1 MLISLIA
8 FAAVFAAWALGAGRL
23 ERVRLT
29 APIVLI
35 LAGVAAGFST
45 SDALAVALNAD
56 VAQHGAEIIL
66 AVLLFVDAT
75 DVRGGLFGR
84 EPRAALRML
93 LLALPLSLGLSV
105 LLGAWMLP
113 QLSFAVLL
121 VIACAVVPTD
131 FAPAATILRD
141 ARVPDRV
148 RNVLNVEAGYNDGI
162 VAPMFIVALALAEGD
177 DVRTATPWRAL
188 GSAVPQ
194 ALIAIVVG
202 GAVGALLAL
211 AINGAARRGWMTGQ
225 STRMILVTAPMLAYG
240 LSLAFDGNGFVS
252 AFVCGITFHYL
263 RHTQAWHEELEF
275 VDDIGFLLS
284 AIMWFTVGAVAVLA
298 VERGVSWQTVVFCL
312 LALTVVRVLPVAVAM
327 LRSRFSW
334 RERMML
340 AWLGPRGTSTIVF
353 GLLAY
358 NVLDGTEE
366 HDVLAVMVVVVLGSV
381 VIHGLIAPSAAA
393 RWSRAA
399 N

>member
-8 FAAVFAAWALGAGRL
+8 FSAVFAAWALGAGRL
-23 ERVRLT
+23 ERARLT

-35 LAGVAAGFST
+35 VAGVAAGFTT

-84 EPRAALRML
+84 EPRAALRVL
-93 LLALPLSLGLSV
+93 LLAMPLSLGLSV

-113 QLSFAVLL
+113 ELSFAVLL

-141 ARVPDRV
+141 ARVPERV

-162 VAPMFIVALALAEGD
+162 VAPVFIFALAFAGD
-177 DVRTATPWRAL
+177 DVRTETPLRAL

-194 ALIAIVVG
+194 ALTAIVVG

-211 AINGAARRGWMTGQ
+211 AINGATRRGWMTGQ
-225 STRMILVTAPMLAYG
+225 SVRMILVTAPMLAYG

-263 RHTQAWHEELEF
+263 RHSPSWHEELEF

-284 AIMWFTVGAVAVLA
+284 AIMWFVVGAVAVLA

-312 LALTVVRVLPVAVAM
+312 LALTLVRVVPVMLAM

-358 NVLDGTEE
+358 NVLDGADE

-393 RWSRAA
+393 RWSRTE

>member
-8 FAAVFAAWALGAGRL
+8 FSAVFAAWALGAGRL
-23 ERVRLT
+23 ERARLT

-35 LAGVAAGFST
+35 VAGVAAGFTT

-84 EPRAALRML
+84 EPRAALRVL
-93 LLALPLSLGLSV
+93 LLAMPLSLGLSV

-113 QLSFAVLL
+113 ELSFAVLL

-141 ARVPDRV
+141 ARVPERV

-162 VAPMFIVALALAEGD
+162 VAPVFIFALAFAGD
-177 DVRTATPWRAL
+177 DVRTETPLRAL

-194 ALIAIVVG
+194 ALTAIVVG

-211 AINGAARRGWMTGQ
+211 AINSATRRGWMTGQ
-225 STRMILVTAPMLAYG
+225 SVRMILVTAPMLAYG

-263 RHTQAWHEELEF
+263 RHSPSWHEELEF

-284 AIMWFTVGAVAVLA
+284 AIMWFVVGAVAVLA

-312 LALTVVRVLPVAVAM
+312 LALTLVRVVPVMLAM
-327 LRSRFSW
+327 LRSRFYW

-340 AWLGPRGTSTIVF
+340 ACLGPRGTSTIVF

-358 NVLDGTEE
+358 NVLDGADE

-393 RWSRAA
+393 RWSRTE

>member
-8 FAAVFAAWALGAGRL
+8 FSAVFAAWALGAGRL
-23 ERVRLT
+23 ERARLT

-35 LAGVAAGFST
+35 VAGVAAGFTT

-84 EPRAALRML
+84 EPRAALRVL
-93 LLALPLSLGLSV
+93 LLAMPLSLGLSV

-113 QLSFAVLL
+113 ELSFAVLL

-141 ARVPDRV
+141 ARVPERV

-162 VAPMFIVALALAEGD
+162 VAPVFIFALAFAGD
-177 DVRTATPWRAL
+177 DVRTETPLRAL

-194 ALIAIVVG
+194 ALTAIVVG

-211 AINGAARRGWMTGQ
+211 AINSATRRGWMTGQ
-225 STRMILVTAPMLAYG
+225 SVRMILVTAPMLAYG

-263 RHTQAWHEELEF
+263 RHSPSWHEELEF

-284 AIMWFTVGAVAVLA
+284 AIMWFVVGAVAVLA

-312 LALTVVRVLPVAVAM
+312 LALTLVRVVPVMLAM

-340 AWLGPRGTSTIVF
+340 ACLGPRGTSTIVF

-358 NVLDGTEE
+358 NVLDGADE

-393 RWSRAA
+393 RWSRTE

>member
-8 FAAVFAAWALGAGRL
+8 FSAVFAAWALGAGRL
-23 ERVRLT
+23 ERARLT

-35 LAGVAAGFST
+35 VAGVAAGFTT

-84 EPRAALRML
+84 EPRAALRVL
-93 LLALPLSLGLSV
+93 LLAMPLSLGLSV

-113 QLSFAVLL
+113 ELSFAVLL

-141 ARVPDRV
+141 ARVPERV

-162 VAPMFIVALALAEGD
+162 VAPVFIFALAFAGD
-177 DVRTATPWRAL
+177 DVRTETPLRAL

-194 ALIAIVVG
+194 ALTAIVVG

-211 AINGAARRGWMTGQ
+211 AINSATRRGWMTGQ
-225 STRMILVTAPMLAYG
+225 SVRMILVTAPMLAYG

-263 RHTQAWHEELEF
+263 RHSPSWHEELEF

-284 AIMWFTVGAVAVLA
+284 AIMWFVVGAVAVLA

-312 LALTVVRVLPVAVAM
+312 LALTLVRVVPVLLAM

-340 AWLGPRGTSTIVF
+340 ACLGPRGTSTIVF

-358 NVLDGTEE
+358 NVLDGADE

-393 RWSRAA
+393 RWSRTE

>member
-23 ERVRLT
+23 ERARVT
-29 APIVLI
+29 APVVLI
-35 LAGVAAGFST
+35 LAGVAAGFTT

-84 EPRAALRML
+84 EPRAALRVL
-93 LLALPLSLGLSV
+93 FLAMPLSLGLSV

-113 QLSFAVLL
+113 ELSFAVLL
-121 VIACAVVPTD
+121 VIACTVVPTD

-141 ARVPDRV
+141 ARVPERV

-162 VAPMFIVALALAEGD
+162 VAPVFIFALALSGGD
-177 DVRTATPWRAL
+177 LHTETPLRAL

-194 ALIAIVVG
+194 ALTAIVVG
-202 GAVGALLAL
+202 GAVGALLAV
-211 AINGAARRGWMTGQ
+211 AINGATRRGWMTGQ
-225 STRMILVTAPMLAYG
+225 SVRMILVTAPMLAYG

-263 RHTQAWHEELEF
+263 RRSSSWHEELEF

-284 AIMWFTVGAVAVLA
+284 AIMWFVVGAVAVLA

-312 LALTVVRVLPVAVAM
+312 LALTVVRVLPVALAM

-358 NVLDGTEE
+358 NVLDGAEE
-366 HDVLAVMVVVVLGSV
+366 HDALAVMVVVVLGSV

-393 RWSRAA
+393 RLSQAA

>member
-8 FAAVFAAWALGAGRL
+8 FSAVFAAWALGAGRL

-35 LAGVAAGFST
+35 LAGVAAGFTT

-93 LLALPLSLGLSV
+93 FLAMPLSLGLSV

-113 QLSFAVLL
+113 ELSFAVLL

-141 ARVPDRV
+141 ARVPERV

-162 VAPMFIVALALAEGD
+162 VAPVFIFALTLAGT
-177 DVRTATPWRAL
+177 DVRTETPLRAV

-194 ALIAIVVG
+194 ALTAIVVG

-211 AINGAARRGWMTGQ
+211 AINGATRRDWMTGQ
-225 STRMILVTAPMLAYG
+225 SVRMILVTAPMLAYG

-252 AFVCGITFHYL
+252 AFVCGISFHYL
-263 RHTQAWHEELEF
+263 RHSPAWHEELEF

-284 AIMWFTVGAVAVLA
+284 AIMWFVVGAVAVLA
-298 VERGVSWQTVVFCL
+298 VERGVSWQIVVFCL
-312 LALTVVRVLPVAVAM
+312 LALTLVRVLPVAVAM

-358 NVLDGTEE
+358 NVLDGAEE
-366 HDVLAVMVVVVLGSV
+366 HDALAVMVVVVLGSV

>member
-8 FAAVFAAWALGAGRL
+8 FSAVFAAWALGAGRL

-35 LAGVAAGFST
+35 LAGVAAGFTT

-93 LLALPLSLGLSV
+93 FLAMPLSLGLSV

-113 QLSFAVLL
+113 ELSFAVLL

-141 ARVPDRV
+141 ARVPQRV

-162 VAPMFIVALALAEGD
+162 VAPVFIFALALAGS
-177 DVRTATPWRAL
+177 DVRTETPLRAL

-194 ALIAIVVG
+194 ALTAIVVG

-211 AINGAARRGWMTGQ
+211 AINGATRRGWMTGQ
-225 STRMILVTAPMLAYG
+225 SVRMILVTAPMLAYG

-263 RHTQAWHEELEF
+263 RHTPSWHEELEF

-284 AIMWFTVGAVAVLA
+284 AIMWFVVGAVAVLA
-298 VERGVSWQTVVFCL
+298 VERGVSWQMVVFCL
-312 LALTVVRVLPVAVAM
+312 LALTVVRVLPVALAM

-358 NVLDGTEE
+358 NVLDGVEE
-366 HDVLAVMVVVVLGSV
+366 HDALAVMVVVVLGSV

-393 RWSRAA
+393 RWSQAA

>member
-1 MLISLIA
+1 MLLSLIA
-8 FAAVFAAWALGAGRL
+8 FSAVFALWALAAGRL
-23 ERVRLT
+23 ERARLT

-35 LAGVAAGFST
+35 VAGVAAGFAT

-84 EPRAALRML
+84 EPRAALRVL
-93 LLALPLSLGLSV
+93 FLAMPLSIGLSV
-105 LLGAWMLP
+105 LLGAWILP
-113 QLSFAVLL
+113 ELSFAVLL

-131 FAPAATILRD
+131 FAPAAMILRD
-141 ARVPDRV
+141 AHVPDRV

-162 VAPMFIVALALAEGD
+162 VSPVFIFGLTLAAGD
-177 DVRTATPWRAL
+177 VGRQTPLRAL

-194 ALIAIVVG
+194 ALVAIVVG
-202 GAVGALLAL
+202 VLVGAVLATT
-211 AINGAARRGWMTGQ
+211 INIAARRGWMTGQ
-225 STRMILVTAPMLAYG
+225 SARMILVTAPMLAYG
-240 LSLAFDGNGFVS
+240 LSVAFDGNGFVS
-252 AFVCGITFHYL
+252 AFVCGIAFHYL
-263 RHTQAWHEELEF
+263 RHSSSWREELEF

-284 AIMWFTVGAVAVLA
+284 SIMWFTVGAVAVLA
-298 VERGVSWQTVVFCL
+298 FERGVSWQTVVFCL
-312 LALTVVRVLPVAVAM
+312 LALTVVRVVPVTIAM
-327 LRSRFSW
+327 VRSRFSW
-334 RERMML
+334 RDRMMV

-358 NVLDGTEE
+358 NVLDGPDE
-366 HDVLAVMVVVVLGSV
+366 HAALAVMVVVVLGSV
-381 VIHGLIAPSAAA
+381 VLHGLVAPSAAA
-393 RWSRAA
+393 QLPQAA

>member
-1 MLISLIA
+1 MLLSLIA
-8 FAAVFAAWALGAGRL
+8 FSAVFAVWALAAGQL
-23 ERVRLT
+23 EKARLT

-35 LAGVAAGFST
+35 VAGVAAGFTT

-84 EPRAALRML
+84 EPRAALRVL
-93 LLALPLSLGLSV
+93 FLAMPLSLGLSV
-105 LLGAWMLP
+105 LLGAWLLP
-113 QLSFAVLL
+113 ELSFAVLL
-121 VIACAVVPTD
+121 VIACTVVPTD
-131 FAPAATILRD
+131 FAGAATILRD
-141 ARVPDRV
+141 RRLPERV
-148 RNVLNVEAGYNDGI
+148 RNVLNVESGYNDGI
-162 VAPMFIVALALAEGD
+162 VAPVFIFALALAGGA
-177 DVRTATPWRAL
+177 VGAPTPLRAL

-194 ALIAIVVG
+194 ALIAILVG
-202 GAVGALLAL
+202 AAVGALLAF
-211 AINGAARRGWMTGQ
+211 AINAATRRGWMTGQ
-225 STRMILVTAPMLAYG
+225 SVRMILVTAPMLAYG
-240 LSLAFDGNGFVS
+240 LSLAFDGNGFVA
-252 AFVCGITFHYL
+252 AFVSGITFHYL
-263 RHTQAWHEELEF
+263 RHSPSWHEELEF

-298 VERGVSWQTVVFCL
+298 VERGVSWQTVVFCV

-327 LRSRFSW
+327 LGSRFAW
-334 RERMML
+334 RERLMV

-358 NVLDGTEE
+358 NVLDGADE

-381 VIHGLIAPSAAA
+381 VLHGLIAPSAAA
-393 RWSRAA
+393 RWSRTE

>member
-8 FAAVFAAWALGAGRL
+8 FSAVFAAWALGAGRL
-23 ERVRLT
+23 ERARLT
-29 APIVLI
+29 APMVLI
-35 LAGVAAGFST
+35 CAGVAAGFTT

-93 LLALPLSLGLSV
+93 FLAMPLSLGLAV

-113 QLSFAVLL
+113 ELSFAVLL

-141 ARVPDRV
+141 ARVPERV

-162 VAPMFIVALALAEGD
+162 VAPVFLFALTLAGS
-177 DVRTATPWRAL
+177 DVRTETPLRAL
-188 GSAVPQ
+188 GAAVPE
-194 ALIAIVVG
+194 ALTAIVLG

-211 AINGAARRGWMTGQ
+211 AINGATRRGWMTGQ
-225 STRMILVTAPMLAYG
+225 SVRMILVTAPMLAYG

-263 RHTQAWHEELEF
+263 RHSPAWHEELEF

-284 AIMWFTVGAVAVLA
+284 AIMWFVVGAVAVLA

-312 LALTVVRVLPVAVAM
+312 LALTLVRVLPVAVAM
-327 LRSRFSW
+327 LRSPFSW

-358 NVLDGTEE
+358 NVLDGAEE
-366 HDVLAVMVVVVLGSV
+366 HDALAVMVVVVLGSV

>member
-8 FAAVFAAWALGAGRL
+8 FSAVFAAWALGAGRL
-23 ERVRLT
+23 ERARLS

-35 LAGVAAGFST
+35 VAGVAAGFTT

-84 EPRAALRML
+84 EPRAALRVL
-93 LLALPLSLGLSV
+93 LLAMPLSLGLSV

-113 QLSFAVLL
+113 ELSFAVLL

-141 ARVPDRV
+141 ARVPERV

-162 VAPMFIVALALAEGD
+162 VAPVFIFALAFAGD
-177 DVRTATPWRAL
+177 DVRTETPLRAL

-194 ALIAIVVG
+194 ALTAIVVG

-211 AINGAARRGWMTGQ
+211 AINGATRRGWMTGQ
-225 STRMILVTAPMLAYG
+225 SVRMILVTAPMLAYG

-263 RHTQAWHEELEF
+263 RHSPSWHEELEF

-284 AIMWFTVGAVAVLA
+284 AIMWFVVGAVAVLA

-312 LALTVVRVLPVAVAM
+312 LALTLVRVVPVMLAM

-358 NVLDGTEE
+358 NVLDGAEE

-393 RWSRAA
+393 RWSRTE

>member
-8 FAAVFAAWALGAGRL
+8 FSAVFAAWALGAGRL
-23 ERVRLT
+23 ERARLT

-35 LAGVAAGFST
+35 VAGVAAGFTT

-84 EPRAALRML
+84 EPRAALRVL
-93 LLALPLSLGLSV
+93 LLAMPLSLGLSV

-113 QLSFAVLL
+113 ELSFAVLL

-141 ARVPDRV
+141 ARVPERV

-162 VAPMFIVALALAEGD
+162 VAPVFIFALAFAGD
-177 DVRTATPWRAL
+177 DVRTETPLRAL

-194 ALIAIVVG
+194 ALTAIVVG

-211 AINGAARRGWMTGQ
+211 AINGATRRGWMTGQ
-225 STRMILVTAPMLAYG
+225 SVRMTW
-240 LSLAFDGNGFVS
+240 SLRPCWPTG
-252 AFVCGITFHYL
+252 
-263 RHTQAWHEELEF
+263 
-275 VDDIGFLLS
+275 
-284 AIMWFTVGAVAVLA
+284 
-298 VERGVSWQTVVFCL
+298 
-312 LALTVVRVLPVAVAM
+312 
-327 LRSRFSW
+327 
-334 RERMML
+334 
-340 AWLGPRGTSTIVF
+340 
-353 GLLAY
+353 
-358 NVLDGTEE
+358 
-366 HDVLAVMVVVVLGSV
+366 
-381 VIHGLIAPSAAA
+381 
-393 RWSRAA
+393 
-399 N
+399 

>member
-1 MLISLIA
+1 M
-8 FAAVFAAWALGAGRL
+8 ALGAGRL
-23 ERVRLT
+23 ERARLT

-35 LAGVAAGFST
+35 VAGVAAGFTT

-84 EPRAALRML
+84 EPRAALRVL
-93 LLALPLSLGLSV
+93 LLAMPLSLGLSV

-113 QLSFAVLL
+113 ELSFAVLL

-141 ARVPDRV
+141 ARVPERV

-162 VAPMFIVALALAEGD
+162 VAPVFIFALAFAGD
-177 DVRTATPWRAL
+177 DVRTETPLRAL

-194 ALIAIVVG
+194 ALTAIVVG

-211 AINGAARRGWMTGQ
+211 AINGATRRGWMTGQ
-225 STRMILVTAPMLAYG
+225 SVRMILVTAPMLAYG

-263 RHTQAWHEELEF
+263 RHSPSWHEELEF

-284 AIMWFTVGAVAVLA
+284 AIMWFVVGAVAVLA

-312 LALTVVRVLPVAVAM
+312 LALTLVRVVPVMLAM

-340 AWLGPRGTSTIVF
+340 ACLGPRGTSTIVF

-358 NVLDGTEE
+358 NVLDGADE

-393 RWSRAA
+393 RWSRTE

>member
-8 FAAVFAAWALGAGRL
+8 FSAVFAAWALGAGRL

-35 LAGVAAGFST
+35 LAGVAAGFTT

-93 LLALPLSLGLSV
+93 FLAMPLSLGLSV

-113 QLSFAVLL
+113 ELSFAVLL

-141 ARVPDRV
+141 ARVPQRV

-162 VAPMFIVALALAEGD
+162 VAPVFIFALALAGS
-177 DVRTATPWRAL
+177 DVRTETPLRAL

-194 ALIAIVVG
+194 ALTAIVVG

-211 AINGAARRGWMTGQ
+211 AINGATRRGWMTGQ
-225 STRMILVTAPMLAYG
+225 SVRMILVTAPMLAYG

-263 RHTQAWHEELEF
+263 RHTPSWHEELEF

-284 AIMWFTVGAVAVLA
+284 AIMWFVVGAVAVLA
-298 VERGVSWQTVVFCL
+298 VERGVSWQMVVFCL
-312 LALTVVRVLPVAVAM
+312 LALTLVRVLPVALAM

-358 NVLDGTEE
+358 NVLDGVEE
-366 HDVLAVMVVVVLGSV
+366 HDALAVMVVVVLGSV

-393 RWSRAA
+393 RWSQAA

>member
-8 FAAVFAAWALGAGRL
+8 FSAVFAAWALGAGRL
-23 ERVRLT
+23 ERARLT

-35 LAGVAAGFST
+35 VAGVAAGFTT

-84 EPRAALRML
+84 EPRAALRVL
-93 LLALPLSLGLSV
+93 LLAMPLSLGLSV

-113 QLSFAVLL
+113 ELSFAVLL

-141 ARVPDRV
+141 ARVPERV

-162 VAPMFIVALALAEGD
+162 VAPVFIFALAFAGD
-177 DVRTATPWRAL
+177 DVRTETPLRAL

-194 ALIAIVVG
+194 ALTAIVVG

-211 AINGAARRGWMTGQ
+211 AINGATRRGWMTGQ
-225 STRMILVTAPMLAYG
+225 SVRMILVTAPMLAYG

-263 RHTQAWHEELEF
+263 RHSPSWHEELEF

-284 AIMWFTVGAVAVLA
+284 AIMWFVVGAVAVLA

-312 LALTVVRVLPVAVAM
+312 LALTLVRVVPVMLAM

-340 AWLGPRGTSTIVF
+340 ACLGPRGTSTIVF

-358 NVLDGTEE
+358 NVLDGADE

-393 RWSRAA
+393 RWSRTE